1 MSAKIT
7 ICLARPAHFLDVS
20 PKTSET
26 GDQLLTPTGVPIW
39 RIRCIIDADAR
50 NVSCP
55 ASIEE
60 IKGLKYFA
68 PVHFHGLT
76 VGTFKDNLYL
86 TAMGLDS
93 NPENLPLRKMPPLR
107 T

>member
-7 ICLARPAHFLDVS
+7 ISLPRPAHFLDVS

-26 GDQLLTPTGVPIW
+26 GEQLLTSTGVPIW
-39 RIRCIIDADAR
+39 RIRCIIDTDAR
-50 NVSCP
+50 NVTAP

-68 PVHFHGLT
+68 PVHFQGLT

-86 TAMGLDS
+86 TATGLNA
-93 NPENLPLRKMPPLR
+93 NPDNLPLRKIPTLR